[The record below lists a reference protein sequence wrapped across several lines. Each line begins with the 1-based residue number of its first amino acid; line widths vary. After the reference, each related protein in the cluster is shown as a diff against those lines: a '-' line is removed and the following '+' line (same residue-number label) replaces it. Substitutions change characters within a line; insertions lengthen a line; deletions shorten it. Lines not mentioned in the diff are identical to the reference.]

1 MIASNRA
8 SAFPA
13 SIAPAPQSTP
23 PRPRRLPAPA
33 SCSLARVLRSHR
45 RSPYIRGG
53 VSVFWRWRKV
63 CEYAI
68 AARLHDVCARGS
80 RVHGYYLADCWLQL
94 PTAVTRRT
102 TGERKVMRKRLINLV
117 CLYWYRSHIWNDR
130 TRRPSTRDILKQ
142 KEPSTRSTGRT
153 PRRRRVVIAPG
164 ASVNSST
171 KGRAWRPRNDGAVAR
186 EMTSVRP
193 APRS

>member
-1 MIASNRA
+1 MR
-8 SAFPA
+8 
-13 SIAPAPQSTP
+13 
-23 PRPRRLPAPA
+23 
-33 SCSLARVLRSHR
+33 HR
-45 RSPYIRGG
+45 RDRDACSY
-53 VSVFWRWRKV
+53 WRKV

-80 RVHGYYLADCWLQL
+80 RVHECYLADCWLQL

-102 TGERKVMRKRLINLV
+102 IGGRKVMRKRLINLV
-117 CLYWYRSHIWNDR
+117 CLYWYRNLE
-130 TRRPSTRDILKQ
+130 RPDPQTIDARHFEANE
-142 KEPSTRSTGRT
+142 EPSTRSTRRT